1 MKLVI
6 AIVQDDDVHKL
17 ASSLRDNGY
26 SLTKLAS
33 TGGFLSSG
41 NTTIIVGI
49 DDNQV
54 DDVISIIKEVCKTKK
69 KVTASTPPSSC
80 CSAGGYIPHTIEV
93 TVGGAV
99 VFVVDVDKFEKI

>member
-6 AIVQDDDVHKL
+6 AIVQDEDANNL
-17 ASSLRDNGY
+17 STSLREKGY

-41 NTTIIVGI
+41 NTTFMIGI
-49 DDNQV
+49 KAEQIDA
-54 DDVISIIKEVCKTKK
+54 VIDIIKEECKTKK

-80 CSAGGYIPHTIEV
+80 CSAGGYIPHTIEI

-99 VFVVDVDKFEKI
+99 VFVVDVDRFEKI